1 MLSVFAFINNDT
13 CCLFF
18 CRFSLCYMRFGL
30 TGQVANDAV
39 EKYLLA
45 STNAISQQIEYATEI
60 EMKYIQY
67 KLKQ

>member
-18 CRFSLCYMRFGL
+18 CRFSLCY
-30 TGQVANDAV
+30 V